1 MVNKFPYTNFHDLN
15 LDWLIQTMRSAVFK
29 VNNTEPDADGNVNL
43 AGVSGVTSVN
53 GIGADG
59 AGNIQLTPA
68 DLGAIPASALNQTA
82 FTMMPVT
89 ANLLATSYISAI
101 HNDVLA
107 VLSIAAFFDTCTLYQ
122 NVSDFYRI
130 PMFTVAG
137 NVFGFDTE
145 TLATTPLSY
154 EHFVGPIQ
162 LTGSQNVS
170 GVLTY
175 VFFDGTDTIVYA
187 VTPALSGLPDGGT
200 GIDQRVKL
208 M

>member
-1 MVNKFPYTNFHDLN
+1 MINDYPYTNFHDLN
-15 LDWLIQTMRSAVFK
+15 LDWLIKTLRSAVYK

-68 DLGAIPASALNQTA
+68 DLGAIPTSALNQSA
-82 FTMMPVT
+82 FIMTPVT
-89 ANLLATSYISAI
+89 DNLLGTSYISGI
-101 HNDVLA
+101 KNSVLS
-107 VLSIAAFFDTCTLYQ
+107 VMSIAAFFDTCTLYQ

-137 NVFGFDTE
+137 NIFGFDTE
-145 TLATTPLSY
+145 TLATTPLSF

-170 GVLTY
+170 GVLLY
-175 VFFDGTDTIVYA
+175 VFYDGTDTIVYA

-200 GIDQRVKL
+200 SIDQRVKL

>member
-1 MVNKFPYTNFHDLN
+1 MINNYPYTNFHDLN
-15 LDWLIQTMRSAVFK
+15 LDWLIKTLRSAVYK

-43 AGVSGVTSVN
+43 AGVSGVSSVN

-68 DLGAIPASALNQTA
+68 DLGAIPTSALNQSA
-82 FTMMPVT
+82 FNMSPVT
-89 ANLLATSYISAI
+89 PNLYATSYISAI
-101 HNDVLA
+101 NNDVLA
-107 VLSIAAFFDTCTLYQ
+107 VISIAAFFDTCTLYQ

-145 TLATTPLSY
+145 TLATTPLSF
-154 EHFVGPIQ
+154 EHFVGPIE
-162 LTGSQNVS
+162 LTGSQNVT
-170 GVLTY
+170 GLLLY
-175 VFFDGTDTIVYA
+175 VFYDGTDTIVYA
-187 VTPALSGLPDGGT
+187 LTPALTGLPDGGT
-200 GIDQRVKL
+200 SIDQRIKL